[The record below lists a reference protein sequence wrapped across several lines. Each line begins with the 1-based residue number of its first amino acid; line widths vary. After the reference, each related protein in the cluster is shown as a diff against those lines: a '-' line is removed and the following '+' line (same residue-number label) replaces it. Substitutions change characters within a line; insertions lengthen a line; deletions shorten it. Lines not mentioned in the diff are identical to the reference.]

1 MEKIFRM
8 QRDSAR
14 IPVSKR
20 SEKGRN
26 SERPK
31 YILRKDKSKAIG
43 IFGVGAPSF
52 EDCLCKTCAQLVEKV

>member
-8 QRDSAR
+8 QRESALIAIGR
-14 IPVSKR
+14 GG
-20 SEKGRN
+20 EKGRV

-43 IFGVGAPSF
+43 IF
-52 EDCLCKTCAQLVEKV
+52 E